1 MAFDYLV
8 HQPKRFRRRRSLIYF
23 GPEAINVV
31 VENSDLTCME
41 LLSHCGVH
49 NAQFLGG

>member
-8 HQPKRFRRRRSLIYF
+8 HQPKRFRRRRSLIFF